1 MKLLRYGPRG
11 QEKPGLLDRDGRLRD
26 LSSICED
33 YTPAFFA
40 GGGIERLRGVD
51 PQTLPLVAGEP
62 RIGACIAQPGNFIAI
77 GLNYVQHAIETDAPI
92 PAEPILFNK
101 APSCLSGPY
110 DPVILPKDSRK
121 CDWEVEIAMVI
132 GKPALYVD
140 EADALDHV
148 AGYCVC
154 NDVSEREMQLEHG
167 GQWVKGKMFPSFG
180 PLGPWLVTP
189 DEAGNAQD
197 LGLWLELNGRRVQDS
212 STSDMI
218 FTLSRIVSYASRHVL
233 LQPGDVITTGT
244 PPGVGLGMKPEQY
257 LKPGDVMELG
267 VAGLGVQ
274 KQTVLAWED
283 SPFAKTKAGGHGA

>member
-189 DEAGNAQD
+189 DEAGDAQD

-283 SPFAKTKAGGHGA
+283 SPFAKRRGHGA

>member
-26 LSSICED
+26 LSAICED

-110 DPVILPKDSRK
+110 DPVILPKGSRK

-180 PLGPWLVTP
+180 PLGPWLVTT
-189 DEAGNAQD
+189 DEAGDAQD

-218 FTLSRIVSYASRHVL
+218 FTLARIVSYASRHVL

-283 SPFAKTKAGGHGA
+283 SPFARTKAGGHGA

>member
-62 RIGACIAQPGNFIAI
+62 RIGACIAQPGNFIAV

-140 EADALDHV
+140 EAEALDHV

-189 DEAGNAQD
+189 DEAGDAQD

-218 FTLSRIVSYASRHVL
+218 FTLARIVSYASRHVL

-283 SPFAKTKAGGHGA
+283 SPFARTKAGGHGA

>member
-189 DEAGNAQD
+189 DEAGDAQD

-218 FTLSRIVSYASRHVL
+218 FTLARIVSYASRHVL

-283 SPFAKTKAGGHGA
+283 SPFARTKAGGHGA

>member
-1 MKLLRYGPRG
+1 MKLLRYGPIG
-11 QEKPGLLDRDGRLRD
+11 QERPGALDRGGLLRD
-26 LSSICED
+26 LSSLCD
-33 YTPAFFA
+33 DFTPAFFA
-40 GGGIERLRGVD
+40 DGGIERLRGVALE
-51 PQTLPLVAGEP
+51 TLPRVEGTP
-62 RIGACIAQPGNFIAI
+62 RIGSCIAQPGNFIAI
-77 GLNYVQHAIETDAPI
+77 GLNYVQHAIETNAPI

-110 DPVILPKDSRK
+110 DPVVLPKDSRK
-121 CDWEVEIAMVI
+121 CDWEVEIALVI
-132 GKPALYVD
+132 GKPALCVD
-140 EADALDHV
+140 EASALDHV

-189 DEAGNAQD
+189 DEAGDAQR
-197 LGLWLELNGRRVQDS
+197 LGLWLDLNGRRLQDS

-218 FTLSRIVSYASRHVL
+218 FSLARIVSYASHHVL

-244 PPGVGLGMKPEQY
+244 PPGVGLGMQPEQY

-267 VAGLGVQ
+267 VEGLGVQ
-274 KQTVLAWED
+274 KQTVIAWED
-283 SPFAKTKAGGHGA
+283 SRFARGVK

>member
-26 LSSICED
+26 LSAICED

-51 PQTLPLVAGEP
+51 PQALPLVAGEP

-180 PLGPWLVTP
+180 PLGPWLVTT
-189 DEAGNAQD
+189 DEAGDAQD

-218 FTLSRIVSYASRHVL
+218 FTLATIVSYASRHVL

-283 SPFAKTKAGGHGA
+283 SPFARTKAGGHGA

>member
-62 RIGACIAQPGNFIAI
+62 RIGACIAQPGNFIAV

-140 EADALDHV
+140 EAEALDHV

-189 DEAGNAQD
+189 DEAGDAQD

-218 FTLSRIVSYASRHVL
+218 FTLARIVSYASRHVL

-283 SPFAKTKAGGHGA
+283 SPFAKTKAGGRGA

>member
-26 LSSICED
+26 LSAICED

-51 PQTLPLVAGEP
+51 PQALPLVAGEP

-132 GKPALYVD
+132 GKPALYVE
-140 EADALDHV
+140 EAEALDHV

-189 DEAGNAQD
+189 DEAGDPQD

-218 FTLSRIVSYASRHVL
+218 FTLARIVSYASRHVL

>member
-140 EADALDHV
+140 EAEALDHV
-148 AGYCVC
+148 AGYCIC

-180 PLGPWLVTP
+180 PLGPWLVTT
-189 DEAGNAQD
+189 DEAGDAQD

-218 FTLSRIVSYASRHVL
+218 FTLARIVSYASRHVL

-283 SPFAKTKAGGHGA
+283 SPFARTKAGGRGA

>member
-40 GGGIERLRGVD
+40 GGGIERLRGVN

-140 EADALDHV
+140 EAEALDHV

-189 DEAGNAQD
+189 DEAGDAQD

-218 FTLSRIVSYASRHVL
+218 FTLARIVSYASRHVL

-283 SPFAKTKAGGHGA
+283 SPFAKRGGHGA

>member
-140 EADALDHV
+140 EAEALDHV

-180 PLGPWLVTP
+180 PLGPWLVTT
-189 DEAGNAQD
+189 DEAGDAQD

-218 FTLSRIVSYASRHVL
+218 FTLARIVSYASRHVL

-283 SPFAKTKAGGHGA
+283 SPFARTKADGYGA

>member
-1 MKLLRYGPRG
+1 MKLLRYGPIG
-11 QEKPGLLDRDGRLRD
+11 QERPGALDRDGQLRD
-26 LSSICED
+26 LSSLCD
-33 YTPAFFA
+33 DFTPAFFA
-40 GGGIERLRGVD
+40 DGGIERLRGVALE
-51 PQTLPLVAGEP
+51 TLPRVDGTP

-77 GLNYVQHAIETDAPI
+77 GLNYVQHAIETNAPI

-110 DPVILPKDSRK
+110 DPVVLPKDSRK
-121 CDWEVEIAMVI
+121 CDWEVEIALVI
-132 GKPALYVD
+132 GKPALCVD
-140 EADALDHV
+140 EASALDHV

-189 DEAGNAQD
+189 DEAGDAQR
-197 LGLWLELNGRRVQDS
+197 LGLWLDLNGRRLQDS

-218 FTLSRIVSYASRHVL
+218 FSLARIVSYASHHVL

-244 PPGVGLGMKPEQY
+244 PPGVGLGMQPEQY

-267 VAGLGVQ
+267 VEGLGVQ
-274 KQTVLAWED
+274 KQTVIAWED
-283 SPFAKTKAGGHGA
+283 SRFARGVK

>member
-132 GKPALYVD
+132 GKPALCVD

-180 PLGPWLVTP
+180 PLGPWLVTT
-189 DEAGNAQD
+189 DEAGDAQD

-218 FTLSRIVSYASRHVL
+218 FTLARIVSYASRHVL

-283 SPFAKTKAGGHGA
+283 SPFARTKAGGHGA

>member
-62 RIGACIAQPGNFIAI
+62 RIGACIAQPGNFIAV

-92 PAEPILFNK
+92 PSEPILFNK

-140 EADALDHV
+140 EAEALDHV

-189 DEAGNAQD
+189 DEAGDAQD

-218 FTLSRIVSYASRHVL
+218 FTLARIVSYASRHVL

-283 SPFAKTKAGGHGA
+283 SPFARTKAGGHGA

>member
-140 EADALDHV
+140 EAEALDHV

-189 DEAGNAQD
+189 DEAGDAQD

-218 FTLSRIVSYASRHVL
+218 FTLARIVSYASRHVL

>member
-26 LSSICED
+26 LSAICQD

-40 GGGIERLRGVD
+40 GDGIERLRGVD

-140 EADALDHV
+140 EAEALDHV

-189 DEAGNAQD
+189 DEAGDAQD

-218 FTLSRIVSYASRHVL
+218 FTLARIVSYASRHVL

>member
-189 DEAGNAQD
+189 DEAGDAQD

>member
-77 GLNYVQHAIETDAPI
+77 GLNYVQHAVETDAPI

-140 EADALDHV
+140 EAEALDHV
-148 AGYCVC
+148 AGYCIC

-180 PLGPWLVTP
+180 PLGPWLVTT
-189 DEAGNAQD
+189 DEAGDAQD

-218 FTLSRIVSYASRHVL
+218 FTLARIVSYASRHVL

-283 SPFAKTKAGGHGA
+283 SPFARTKAGGYGA